1 MGGYLSAMTGL
12 KQRLDDLRTRRPVV
26 DHAVQTQEHYGK
38 VQAGQQAGAV
48 TYFGFLSFFPVLALA
63 VFVVGWVSRVYPD
76 AQEQLASAIDQVIPG
91 LVGSG
96 EGQISL
102 DDVQRFSG
110 LAGVIGLLGVLY
122 TGLGWL
128 DATRTSLQVV
138 FELPA
143 RERPSFLAAKLS
155 DLLGLVTIGLVLFVS
170 VIAGGAITGFSGD
183 VLGWLGLGKG
193 FTWLLYLITRLIGW
207 GINTVLFFVLFRLV
221 GQVQVP
227 ARALWTA
234 SAIGGFLFEILK
246 AISLLLFQLARGNPA
261 FQAFGVALVL
271 VLWINYFAR
280 VVLYSAAWAY
290 TSPVAR
296 ELRQTQFRAAPVQGP
311 QTPALALS
319 GGPGVAQASPDGG
332 RTVPVGS
339 FLAGA
344 GTMVAALGLLKKVG
358 RK

>member
-1 MGGYLSAMTGL
+1 MTGL
-12 KQRLDDLRTRRPVV
+12 KQRLDDLRARRPVV
-26 DHAVQTQEHYGK
+26 DHALRTQEHYGR

-63 VFVVGWVSRVYPD
+63 VFVVGWISRVYPD
-76 AQEQLASAIDQVIPG
+76 AQDQLASAIDQVIPG

-96 EGQISL
+96 DGQISL

-110 LAGVIGLLGVLY
+110 LAGIIGLAGVLY
-122 TGLGWL
+122 AGLGWL

-138 FELPA
+138 FEVPP
-143 RERPSFLAAKLS
+143 RERPSFLAAKLW
-155 DLLGLVTIGLVLFVS
+155 DLLGLVVIGLVLFVS

-193 FTWLLYLITRLIGW
+193 LAWLLYVITRLVGW
-207 GINTVLFFVLFRLV
+207 GVNTVLFFVLFRLV

-227 ARALWTA
+227 ARSLWVA
-234 SAIGGFLFEILK
+234 SAIGGFAFEVLK
-246 AISLLLFQLARGNPA
+246 AISLLLFHLARGNPA

-271 VLWINYFAR
+271 LLWINYFAR
-280 VVLYSAAWAY
+280 VVLYAAAWAY
-290 TSPVAR
+290 TSPAALA
-296 ELRQTQFRAAPVQGP
+296 LRQHELRAAPVQGP
-311 QTPALALS
+311 RTPPLAIA
-319 GGPGVAQASPDGG
+319 GAGGVAQDSSDGR

-339 FLAGA
+339 FLVGA

-358 RK
+358 HK

>member
-1 MGGYLSAMTGL
+1 MTGL
-12 KQRLDDLRTRRPVV
+12 KQRLDDLRSRRPVV
-26 DHAVQTQEHYGK
+26 DHALQTQEHYGK
-38 VQAGQQAGAV
+38 VQASQQAGAV

-76 AQEQLASAIDQVIPG
+76 AQDQLASAIDQVIPG
-91 LVGSG
+91 LVGS
-96 EGQISL
+96 ETGQISL

-110 LAGVIGLLGVLY
+110 LAGIVGLLGVLY
-122 TGLGWL
+122 SGLGWL

-138 FELPA
+138 FDVPP
-143 RERPSFLAAKLS
+143 RERPSFVTAKLW
-155 DLLGLVTIGLVLFVS
+155 DLLGLVAIGLVLFVS

-183 VLGWLGLGKG
+183 VLDWLGLDKG
-193 FTWLLYLITRLIGW
+193 LSWLLYVLTRLVGW

-221 GQVQVP
+221 GHVQVP
-227 ARALWTA
+227 ARSLWVA
-234 SAIGGFLFEILK
+234 SAIGGFAFEILK
-246 AISLLLFQLARGNPA
+246 AISLLLFHLARGNPA

-271 VLWINYFAR
+271 LLWINYFAR
-280 VVLYSAAWAY
+280 VVLYAAAWAY
-290 TSPVAR
+290 TSPAAR
-296 ELRQTQFRAAPVQGP
+296 ELRLTEHHAPPVQGP
-311 QTPALALS
+311 RTPALAVA
-319 GGPGVAQASPDGG
+319 GAPGVVQASPDGG